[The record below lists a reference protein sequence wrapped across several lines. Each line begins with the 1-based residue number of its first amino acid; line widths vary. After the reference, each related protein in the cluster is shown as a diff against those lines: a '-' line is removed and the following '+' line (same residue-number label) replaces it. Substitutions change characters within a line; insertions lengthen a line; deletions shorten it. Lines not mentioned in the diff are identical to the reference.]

1 MSISRKLLQTQPTG
15 GGDGPIGGAY
25 LVSTSSANIT
35 GIWTCPTDVTSV
47 SVLCIGRGGEGR
59 WSTNGGAG
67 GGGGALA
74 WVNNLTVTPGASYS
88 VAVSTNNAAGSAFYN
103 SDETVTYCQALPG
116 KNAPGGTGF
125 TGGDGGLVGVGTGYS
140 GGNGADRGGTLSR
153 SGGGG
158 GAAGYAGNGGDGGI
172 GGNPGDAGSDAAT
185 GSGGG
190 GGGGCGGAADTAGS
204 GGGVGPYGL
213 GATGTGGASS
223 TADGNPGTGG
233 SGGQDGTYPPGG
245 AWVSTGGDYGGG
257 GGGSDFGTDDRE
269 LGPPSFGIVRIIW
282 PGNLRQFP
290 STDVDLA
297 SSIDGETLIV

>member
-1 MSISRKLLQTQPTG
+1 MSISRKLLQTQSSG
-15 GGDGPIGGAY
+15 YSGPIGGAY
-25 LVSTSSANIT
+25 LASTDSGNIS
-35 GIWTCPTDVTSV
+35 GIWTCPTGVTSV

-59 WSTNGGAG
+59 WSINGGAG

-88 VAVSTNNAAGSAFYN
+88 VVVSGNNNIGSAFYN

-116 KNAPGGTGF
+116 RRPPGGTAF
-125 TGGDGGLVGVGTGYS
+125 VGGDGGLVGVGTGYS
-140 GGNGADRGGTLSR
+140 GGNGAARGDTLNR

-158 GAAGYAGNGGDGGI
+158 GAAGYAGNGGAGGI

-190 GGGGCGGAADTAGS
+190 GGGGCAGTADTAGS

-213 GATGTGGASS
+213 GAAGTGGASS
-223 TADGNPGTGG
+223 IGDGNPGTGG

-245 AWVSTGGDYGGG
+245 IWVSTGGDYGGG
-257 GGGSDFGTDDRE
+257 GGGSDFTDDRE
-269 LGPPSFGIVRIIW
+269 LGIQSFGIVRIIW